1 MTTAIFPGTFDPITK
16 GHVDLIAR
24 AAKLCDRLIVG
35 VATSEKKVPHYSVE
49 DRLVMCRL
57 ATRGIGRVEVQP
69 ISGLLVDSAKNNQT
83 SLIIRGLRVASDFEH
98 EFQLAGV
105 NRILAPAIETLFLP
119 AKQEYAQV
127 SSSLVREIIA
137 LGGDASAFL
146 NPDVLKYLS
155 TLN

>member
-1 MTTAIFPGTFDPITK
+1 MTIAIFPGTFDPITK

-35 VATSEKKVPHYSVE
+35 VATSEKKVPLYPIE
-49 DRLVMCRL
+49 DRLAMCRL
-57 ATRGIGRVEVQP
+57 ATQGMGGVEVQP
-69 ISGLLVDSAKNNQT
+69 ITGLLVDSAKNNQST
-83 SLIIRGLRVASDFEH
+83 LIIRGLRVASDFEH